1 MLASRM
7 SPVEIEPMAFINGAL
22 RFVWAADEL
31 RKLLKPGNDPNDDPV
46 YLLMAHAI
54 ELALKGFLRLH
65 GFSTATLSQRPYGH
79 NLREL
84 YQQSEQ
90 LGIALHRDRT
100 SMSDVVG
107 MLNDSNQGQGLRYF
121 TLESQG
127 FPEISWGMEVVHEL
141 VATARQA
148 VVTADPDAEK
158 LSPAVKFDFTIS
170 KPVEQQ

>member
-1 MLASRM
+1 MLVTVMAGTTAPS
-7 SPVEIEPMAFINGAL
+7 EIEPMAFINGAL

-90 LGIALHRDRT
+90 LGIALHRDRPDCK
-100 SMSDVVG
+100 SMTDSRTQLSQHPLTQIFSGNLPSVVS
-107 MLNDSNQGQGLRYF
+107 LHHPRSNATKLQ
-121 TLESQG
+121 
-127 FPEISWGMEVVHEL
+127 FPIPQSSNL
-141 VATARQA
+141 
-148 VVTADPDAEK
+148 
-158 LSPAVKFDFTIS
+158 
-170 KPVEQQ
+170 